1 MELFTLDGQQ
11 GPLMDLSTPVGLSS
25 FAQAVAEHL
34 GTACRAPSDV
44 QGRAEL
50 VFPDGRV
57 LELVPNRRGTR
68 LVIRAGLPRE
78 AASWGIGASIT
89 VSARPRPEEGETPEQ
104 AAARHT
110 ATQIRQRLIP
120 EHLAALAELR
130 KHYAPLDSTLER
142 AERILSSFPDSPHGA
157 VAVGE
162 RMVHHSMG
170 LNVRRAVA
178 WWRTP
183 AGPSR
188 AMAPFIADALRRGG
202 LATTEPHGSGYV
214 FFAPPPPDE
223 EAVMRFRLV
232 PVGHRAGVDMVDQ
245 YTGACVRTYGDA
257 QWALGIAESAERENE
272 AARAAEAASLD
283 LAGLSED
290 LIEADHV
297 RALAVDLAMAGYMP
311 YGLSGVDDAE
321 TPGFLI
327 CPAPHG
333 AVTVSRLLEPW
344 GSVRPGTRLPAP
356 DHEGEHY
363 DQDLQAYASVL
374 ARPGRTVTVT
384 AHEVHVQF
392 DDPTR

>member
-1 MELFTLDGQQ
+1 
-11 GPLMDLSTPVGLSS
+11 MDLSTPGGLTA

-34 GTACRAPSDV
+34 GTARAGQSEM

-50 VFPDGRV
+50 VFPDGRTV
-57 LELVPNRRGTR
+57 ELVPNRRGTR
-68 LVIRAGLPRE
+68 LVIRALLPRE
-78 AASWGIGASIT
+78 AASCGIGASIT
-89 VSARPRPEEGETPEQ
+89 VSARPSPVEGESQEQ
-104 AAARHT
+104 AAVRHT

-120 EHLAALAELR
+120 EQLAALADLR
-130 KHYAPLDSTLER
+130 KLLAPLDSTLGR
-142 AERILSSFPDSPHGA
+142 AESILSSFPDSPRGA

-162 RMVHHSMG
+162 RMVHRPLG
-170 LNVRRAVA
+170 LTARCAVA

-188 AMAPFIADALRRGG
+188 AVAPFIADALRRGG
-202 LATTEPHGSGYV
+202 LATTEPYGSGYV
-214 FFAPPPPDE
+214 YFAPPPPDE
-223 EAVMRFRLV
+223 EPTMRFRLA
-232 PVGHRAGVDMVDQ
+232 PGVHHGWDLVDQ

-257 QWALGIAESAERENE
+257 QWALGVAESAEREYE

-290 LIEADHV
+290 LIEAEHV
-297 RALAVDLAMAGYMP
+297 RALAVDLAVAGYMP
-311 YGLSGVDDAE
+311 YGQSAVYDAE

-327 CPAPHG
+327 CPAPQG

-363 DQDLQAYASVL
+363 DQDLQAYATVL
-374 ARPGRTVTVT
+374 ARPGRTVTVA
-384 AHEVHVQF
+384 AHEVRVQF